1 MSIMYIGTINRL
13 IWRLMAGVAE
23 ILANKHGGNST
34 QWLVK
39 MQKTGF
45 FMLLSDRNTGLLAE
59 SEYYLAKEF
68 EKQMDMVN
76 IPTGPNTVDWD
87 TILAQAEI
95 LFELH
100 NTCRMNHEQIT
111 ELIQKST
118 IMKMAGDAHELVH
131 LLGGQEFLSEIRA
144 SIKEE
149 SGIGYQVRKRHNEN
163 KQVRV

>member
-39 MQKTGF
+39 MQKTDF
-45 FMLLSDRNTGLLAE
+45 FMLLSDRNTG
-59 SEYYLAKEF
+59 
-68 EKQMDMVN
+68 
-76 IPTGPNTVDWD
+76 
-87 TILAQAEI
+87 
-95 LFELH
+95 
-100 NTCRMNHEQIT
+100 
-111 ELIQKST
+111 
-118 IMKMAGDAHELVH
+118 

-144 SIKEE
+144 SIKKE